1 MARIYGVQ
9 LPPDK
14 RVAYGLAYLKGIGI
28 KRAHDI
34 IREAHIDESRRIKDL
49 TKEEEGAIL
58 KVIAAHRY
66 LIEGDLNK
74 QISLNIARLREIKC
88 YRGMRHAKGLPVRGQ
103 RTKTNARTRKGPRK
117 AGSQIAL
124 KRAVSKK

>member
-9 LPPDK
+9 LPQDK
-14 RVAYGLAYLKGIGI
+14 RIAYALAYLKGIGI

-34 IREAHIDESRRIKDL
+34 VREAGINETRRTKDL

-58 KVIAAHRY
+58 KVISAKRY

-74 QISLNIARLREIKC
+74 QVALHIARLRDIKC
-88 YRGMRHAKGLPVRGQ
+88 YRGLRHAKQLPVRGQ

-117 AGSQIAL
+117 KGSQIAL